1 VYQYD
6 SVGRL
11 TTQVDSNPGGTALVT
26 FVDGYGAV
34 GNRISRVKD
43 GVAATWAYDAV
54 Y

>member
-1 VYQYD
+1 MYQYD